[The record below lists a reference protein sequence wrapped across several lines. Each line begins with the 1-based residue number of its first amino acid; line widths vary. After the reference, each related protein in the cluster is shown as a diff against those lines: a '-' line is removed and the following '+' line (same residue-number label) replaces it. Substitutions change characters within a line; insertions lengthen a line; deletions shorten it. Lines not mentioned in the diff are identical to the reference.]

1 MTSRVVVGN
10 PGSVPEMVHMA
21 NTLAAVGALRSYVA
35 PFSPTASEME
45 TSRLTGLGPMGRKV
59 TNQLRRRVVSEP
71 VGRVHRPQPA
81 RAHEIALVAALRLGL
96 SMPVLRRL
104 VTWRNRAFE
113 TSVADELENSDSDLI
128 VPAGSAL
135 VPLEQARR
143 LGVRGWLDCPIAHHA
158 YASRLQAEEA
168 RLNPA
173 FAGSLQVS
181 TPAEGRRLDQ
191 EIAAAD
197 DLIVLSSFQRDTF
210 LEAGVSPDRLHVLP
224 LGVDI
229 DAFRP
234 GDGLRHET
242 FTIGFV
248 GQLTQRKG
256 ISYLLSAFEAVRP
269 SGARLL
275 LVGRPTGAA
284 RPWLRPGVEHHPAVA
299 RSALRQFYEQMDVFV
314 LPSLVEGF
322 PLTALEAMACGVPVI
337 VSENTFGSDVIRDG
351 HNGFVVPIR
360 DVEAIVERLR
370 LLAGDDALRSS
381 MGRNARV
388 TAELYSWEAFG
399 RRLVELVTHANEGVA
414 PSRLADVA
422 LAPTP
427 RPGRAAC

>member
-1 MTSRVVVGN
+1 M
-10 PGSVPEMVHMA
+10 
-21 NTLAAVGALRSYVA
+21 
-35 PFSPTASEME
+35 
-45 TSRLTGLGPMGRKV
+45 
-59 TNQLRRRVVSEP
+59 
-71 VGRVHRPQPA
+71 
-81 RAHEIALVAALRLGL
+81 ALVAALRLGV

-113 TSVADELENSDSDLI
+113 ASVASELQKGDSDLI

-135 VPLEQARR
+135 MPLQQARR

-158 YASRLQAEEA
+158 YASRLQLEEV
-168 RLNPA
+168 RRNPE

-181 TPAEGRRLDQ
+181 TAAEGWRLDQ

-234 GDGLRHET
+234 GDGLRHDP
-242 FTIGFV
+242 FTIGFI

-256 ISYLLSAFEAVRP
+256 VSYLLSAFEAVRP
-269 SGARLL
+269 TGARLL
-275 LVGRPTGAA
+275 LVGRPTGRG

-299 RSALRQFYEQMDVFV
+299 RSSLRRFYEQMDVFV

-370 LLAGDDALRSS
+370 LLARDDALRAS
-381 MGRNARV
+381 MGRNARI
-388 TAELYSWEAFG
+388 TAEQYSWEAFG
-399 RRLVELVTHANEGVA
+399 RRLVELVTTANGAVA
-414 PSRLADVA
+414 SSRLDDLV
-422 LAPTP
+422 LAPIP